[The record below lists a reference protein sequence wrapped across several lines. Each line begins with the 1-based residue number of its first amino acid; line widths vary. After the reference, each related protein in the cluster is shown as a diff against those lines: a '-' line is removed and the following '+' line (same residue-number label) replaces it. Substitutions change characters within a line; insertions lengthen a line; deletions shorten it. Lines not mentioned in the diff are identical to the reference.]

1 MKTKCDCYI
10 VYFLIA
16 IGILSILFDLKVPAA
31 AMMVVGEN
39 YQVDAGIE
47 GSNGKGVFWCI
58 LVNALGSYVCTVDEA
73 LLTKE
78 PPPQGSPNHA
88 MVKIRG
94 RRILGTPESSGLAI
108 KVNWIKMFR

>member
-1 MKTKCDCYI
+1 MQSLYYI
-10 VYFLIA
+10 L
-16 IGILSILFDLKVPAA
+16 LFTFCLKVPAA

-58 LVNALGSYVCTVDEA
+58 LVNALGSYVCTVDDA

-78 PPPQGSPNHA
+78 PPPQGSPNP

-94 RRILGTPESSGLAI
+94 RRIIGTPETSGLAI